1 MPIHPKSIAAIIL
14 WIWMAALMLAGCAGR
29 PLVVEETPWYD
40 RSSGVYDTSDG
51 RVFYGIGMA
60 GGIRNATLLRATA
73 ANHARKEMALVLNEF
88 VFELFQS
95 TGTMSSMAQ
104 EDGEQLMGALVRN
117 ALKRAVISD
126 HWFDAGQMRRYAL
139 CRLEL
144 DVFKQILAS
153 QTAINAEIRDAMW
166 VEAENVHVRIARS
179 QP

>member
-1 MPIHPKSIAAIIL
+1 MPIHLKSFATIIL
-14 WIWMAALMLAGCAGR
+14 WMAALILAGCAGR
-29 PLVVEETPWYD
+29 SLVVEKTHWHD
-40 RSSGVYDTSDG
+40 RSSGLYDTSDG
-51 RVFYGIGMA
+51 RVFYGIGVA
-60 GGIRNATLLRATA
+60 GGTRNATLLRATA

-95 TGTMSSMAQ
+95 TGTMPSMTQ

-144 DVFKQILAS
+144 DVFKQVLAS
-153 QTAINAEIRDAMW
+153 QTAIDAEIRDAMW
-166 VEAENVHVRIARS
+166 AEAENVHARIEGS